1 MKCAA
6 CPVNSWADVRFFL
19 AQALSVGLHDFLS
32 TNLVQN
38 QNVTLSNSFH
48 FVALDRRSL
57 ATAEVL
63 LPKTEVLHDL
73 ERVLARVI
81 QYVSL
86 D

>member
-1 MKCAA
+1 M
-6 CPVNSWADVRFFL
+6 SDFL

-32 TNLVQN
+32 THLVQN
-38 QNVTLSNSFH
+38 QNVTLSNCFH

-73 ERVLARVI
+73 ERVLARVCVFGLGI
-81 QYVSL
+81 HFHENYAKK
-86 D
+86 